1 MSGLEKTAMTLKSY
15 TMNLSASER
24 SWLPVF
30 GRTGKLAMRW
40 SSALNRNMYETN
52 EQIFE
57 NLARTRRDAL
67 IGWAEHKW
75 SFLESVAGRMD
86 NREFEAL
93 SEIIAQVST
102 RLREISELFVV
113 AEDGLVLAS
122 SVPARK
128 GKRDLSSEAV
138 RRGVGE
144 RFLHGPY
151 RDPVTAS
158 LGKTTSRF
166 HDAVTLMFYQP
177 IELVGGQRAAVC
189 ARIPN
194 DVMSDLIQ
202 REAGHVFEESGDNY
216 LFMIDS
222 RFDASI
228 SPGTA
233 LSRSRFED
241 ATFSHGDNLKDGIET
256 GFGVVRIREHTEFE
270 IRFTDPAT
278 GRLHP
283 GVRETIARGENLY
296 VLYPGYSD
304 YRHIPVIGKGI
315 TFQMP
320 GSPDTWGMMCEG
332 DLEEVYRRRSISW
345 RLSSRLGLL
354 AATLWLVNL
363 ALSMSGVSVWV
374 ESGIN
379 ALAIFAMVMIF
390 RTTSVKPVS
399 EQLSAMGDIIRDIA
413 EGGGNL
419 RQRIDLSRTRRDES
433 GDLARWT
440 NSFIDSLDGMVGQV
454 LTLAADSRQASE
466 QMVNHNRSAY
476 ERVHS
481 VLAHIEDMLQG
492 AGVQEKEINNASTT
506 AEEMREGMDAVVSRA
521 QAQFARVSEEAK
533 SIRTVI
539 TRSADGIRAANDRTE
554 EISKTALVINDIAA
568 QTNLLALNAA
578 IEAARA
584 GESGRGFAVVADEVR
599 QLASRTA
606 KATEEIGQRLQGVQD
621 ETQRA
626 VAVMEEGISE
636 MENRLAKAEA
646 AADDSSDLHHMVGKL
661 FRAIASIEQT
671 NREQSQQT
679 HGVSESAAAMR
690 GVVEQLSA
698 SSERTQV
705 AATKLQRLTGQFQ
718 VSSEVA

>member
-1 MSGLEKTAMTLKSY
+1 MTLKSY
-15 TMNLSASER
+15 KMNLSGGER

-30 GRTGKLAMRW
+30 GRNGKLAMRW
-40 SSALNRNMYETN
+40 SCFLNRNMYETN

-75 SFLESVAGRMD
+75 SFLESVAGRLYGK
-86 NREFEAL
+86 NPEAL
-93 SEIIAQVST
+93 GETIAQTST

-113 AEDGLVLAS
+113 AEDGQVVAS
-122 SVPARK
+122 SVPVRN
-128 GKRDLSSEAV
+128 GKRDLAPEAV
-138 RRGVGE
+138 RRGTGE

-177 IELVGGQRAAVC
+177 IELAGGQRAAVC

-222 RFDASI
+222 RFDKSI

-278 GRLHP
+278 GSLHP
-283 GVRETIARGENLY
+283 GVRETIANGENLY

-354 AATLWLVNL
+354 AAALWLVNL
-363 ALSMSGVSVWV
+363 ASSMLEVSVWL

-390 RTTSVKPVS
+390 RSTSVKPVS

-419 RQRIDLSRTRRDES
+419 RQRIDLSRMRRDES
-433 GDLARWT
+433 GDLSRWT

-454 LTLAADSRQASE
+454 LTLAADSRQASD
-466 QMVNHNRSAY
+466 QMVTHNRSAY
-476 ERVHS
+476 ERVQS
-481 VLAHIEDMLQG
+481 VLAHIDDMVRG

-521 QAQFARVSEEAK
+521 QSQFARVSEEAR

-636 MENRLAKAEA
+636 MENRLANAEA
-646 AADDSSDLHHMVGKL
+646 AADGSSDLHHMVGKL

-698 SSERTQV
+698 SSERTQ
-705 AATKLQRLTGQFQ
+705 AAAAKLQRLTGQFQ
-718 VSSEVA
+718 VSAEVA

>member
-1 MSGLEKTAMTLKSY
+1 MTLKSY
-15 TMNLSASER
+15 TMHLSASER
-24 SWLPVF
+24 SWLPVW
-30 GRTGKLAMRW
+30 GRSGKLAMRW
-40 SSALNRNMYETN
+40 SSFLNRNMYETN

-75 SFLESVAGRMD
+75 SFLESVAGRMYD
-86 NREFEAL
+86 REPAAL
-93 SEIIAQVST
+93 RDVLDLAST

-113 AEDGLVLAS
+113 TEDGLVLAS

-128 GKRDLSSEAV
+128 GKRDLAPAAV

-151 RDPVTAS
+151 RDPITAA

-177 IELVGGQRAAVC
+177 IELAGGQRAAVC

-222 RFDASI
+222 RFDGSI

-278 GRLHP
+278 GHLHP
-283 GVRETIARGENLY
+283 GVRETIANGENLY

-354 AATLWLVNL
+354 ATALWLVNL
-363 ALSMSGVSVWV
+363 ALSMLGVSVWL

-379 ALAIFAMVMIF
+379 ALAIFAMVMVF
-390 RTTSVKPVS
+390 RSTSVKPVS

-419 RQRIDLSRTRRDES
+419 RQRIDLGQTRRDES

-466 QMVNHNRSAY
+466 QMVSHNRSAY
-476 ERVHS
+476 ERVQS
-481 VLAHIEDMLQG
+481 VLAHIEDMVRG
-492 AGVQEKEINNASTT
+492 AGVQEQEINNASTT

-521 QAQFARVSEEAK
+521 QAQFARVSEEAR

-539 TRSADGIRAANDRTE
+539 ARSAEGIRAANDRTE

-606 KATEEIGQRLQGVQD
+606 RATEEIGQRLQGVQD

-626 VAVMEEGISE
+626 VTVMEEGISE
-636 MENRLAKAEA
+636 MEDRLAKAEA

-679 HGVSESAAAMR
+679 QGVSESAAAMR

-705 AATKLQRLTGQFQ
+705 AAAKLQRLTGQFQ
-718 VSSEVA
+718 VSAEVA